1 MKETMATTPPSASN
15 TAAKAAK
22 YREMAKDKS
31 LPQDVRNVYLDKAN
45 EIEQASYKPSMAKGG
60 MVKDVK
66 MAMGGDMAN
75 KSMMNYGG
83 MAMKQPMMAKGGAV
97 AAKAPAKAPAKAA
110 MKASAKGMS
119 KSPSIVIAVGM
130 AKPSKKPMM
139 NKGGSVKGK
148 C

>member
-1 MKETMATTPPSASN
+1 MKETMATSPSASSN

-31 LPQDVRNVYLDKAN
+31 LPQDVRNTYLDKAN
-45 EIEQASYKPSMAKGG
+45 ELEQASYKPSMAKGG

-66 MAMGGDMAN
+66 MSMGGNMAN
-75 KSMMNYGG
+75 KSMLNYGG
-83 MAMKQPMMAKGGAV
+83 MAMKQPMMAKGGSV
-97 AAKAPAKAPAKAA
+97 AAKAPAKGA
-110 MKASAKGMS
+110 AKGMS

-148 C
+148 Y

>member
-45 EIEQASYKPSMAKGG
+45 ELEQASYKPSMAKGG
-60 MVKDVK
+60 MVKNVK
-66 MAMGGDMAN
+66 MSMGGA
-75 KSMMNYGG
+75 MMNYGG

-97 AAKAPAKAPAKAA
+97 VAKAPAKGA
-110 MKASAKGMS
+110 AKGMS
-119 KSPSIVIAVGM
+119 KAPSIVIAVGM

>member
-45 EIEQASYKPSMAKGG
+45 ELEQASYKPSMAKGG
-60 MVKDVK
+60 MVKNVK
-66 MAMGGDMAN
+66 MSMGGA
-75 KSMMNYGG
+75 MMNYGG

-97 AAKAPAKAPAKAA
+97 AAKAPAKSA
-110 MKASAKGMS
+110 AKGMS
-119 KSPSIVIAVGM
+119 KAPSIVIAVGM

>member
-1 MKETMATTPPSASN
+1 MKETMATTPSSASN

-45 EIEQASYKPSMAKGG
+45 ELEQASYKPSMAKGG
-60 MVKDVK
+60 MVKNVK
-66 MAMGGDMAN
+66 MSMGGA
-75 KSMMNYGG
+75 MMNYGG

-97 AAKAPAKAPAKAA
+97 AAKAPAKSA
-110 MKASAKGMS
+110 AKGMS
-119 KSPSIVIAVGM
+119 KAPSIVIAVGM

>member
-45 EIEQASYKPSMAKGG
+45 ELEQASYKPSMAKGG

-66 MAMGGDMAN
+66 MAM
-75 KSMMNYGG
+75 NYGG

-97 AAKAPAKAPAKAA
+97 VAKAPAKAP
-110 MKASAKGMS
+110 MKSAAKGMS